1 MCLQGAAV
9 ISAVNTLTWKSGQD
23 AGVGTSFLWVFR
35 RVFGLEELVEVE
47 KFSVPPVDEILTP
60 SFNLHL
66 NHKALGEKRTHESAL
81 FLSFFVCLKVC
92 GIFLNFIFTYKVV
105 NEAFLLL
112 NISNGGADRDIVRQL
127 IKVTE

>member
-23 AGVGTSFLWVFR
+23 AGVGTRFLWVFR

-66 NHKALGEKRTHESAL
+66 NHKPLGEKRTHKSAL

-92 GIFLNFIFTYKVV
+92 GIFFFTYKVV

-112 NISNGGADRDIVRQL
+112 NISNGGTDRDVVRQL